1 MTAQFH
7 FDTGNLRYELE
18 ALPRKLQR
26 KVVKQV
32 LKRPMRQASLYASR
46 VYAQHRSS
54 LFRPHLVDNF
64 FVKVKQYRN
73 GVIWAAMGVKDGNTP
88 KHIPTGKGWQKAQF
102 LPGWRFHFLERKVT
116 RRNGR
121 VTPGRNYWGVVTAYT
136 ERLVQRQLAKSLD
149 ETLKSIRPRQVA

>member
-32 LKRPMRQASLYASR
+32 LRRPMKQAASFAAR
-46 VYAQHRSS
+46 VYASHRSA

-73 GVIWAAMGVKDGNTP
+73 GVIWAAVGVKDGNTP
-88 KHIPTGKGWQKAQF
+88 KHIPTGKGWQKASL
-102 LPGWRFHFLERKVT
+102 LPGWRFHLLERKVT

-121 VTPGRNYWGVVTAYT
+121 VTPGQNKWGVVTAYT